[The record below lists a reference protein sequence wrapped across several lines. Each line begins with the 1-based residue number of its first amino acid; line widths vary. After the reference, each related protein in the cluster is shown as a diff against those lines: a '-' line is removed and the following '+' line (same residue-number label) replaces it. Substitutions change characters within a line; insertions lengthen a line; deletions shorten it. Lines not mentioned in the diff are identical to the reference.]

1 MSKENNCNIPQPIRG
16 DKGATVTI
24 PRNLER
30 DRQNPDML
38 TPPETDH
45 GTVDNMKFSF
55 SDVHNRLEKG
65 GYAREVTVRELPI
78 SENLA
83 SVNMRLKPG
92 AIRELHWHKE
102 AEWAYMLTGKAR
114 VTIVDEQGR
123 SFIDDVKEGDLWYF
137 PSGLPH
143 SIQALKEGC
152 EFLLVFDDGSF
163 SENSTFQVTDWLAH
177 TPLDVI
183 ANNFGVSE
191 KDLAGL
197 PRKEKYIFEKPVPG
211 KLKDDIVE
219 GPNGEVPYP
228 FTYRLLDEGPTAET
242 EGGKVYIADSTNF
255 KVSKTIASALVV
267 VEPGAMRE
275 LHWHPNTHE
284 WQYYISGKG
293 RMTVFASDGH
303 ARTFNYQ
310 AGDVGYVPFAM
321 GHYVE
326 NLGDEPLVFLEIFK
340 DDHYADVSLNQW
352 LAMLPEKFVQQHL
365 DLGKDFTDILSKE
378 KHPVV
383 KKKC

>member
-1 MSKENNCNIPQPIRG
+1 MKKQNDIPQPIRG
-16 DKGATVTI
+16 DKGATVKI
-24 PRNLER
+24 PRNIER

-38 TPPETDH
+38 VPPETDH
-45 GTVDNMKFSF
+45 GTVSNMKFSF
-55 SDVHNRLEKG
+55 SDTHNRLEKG

-102 AEWAYMLTGKAR
+102 AEWAYMIYGSAR
-114 VTIVDEQGR
+114 VTIVDEKGR
-123 SFIDDVKEGDLWYF
+123 SFIDDVGEGDLWYF

-143 SIQALKEGC
+143 SIQALDEGA

-163 SENSTFQVTDWLAH
+163 SENSTFQLTDWLAH
-177 TPLDVI
+177 TPKEVI
-183 ANNFGVSE
+183 AANFGVTKE
-191 KDLAGL
+191 EIANL
-197 PRKEKYIFEKPVPG
+197 PGKEKYIFENQLPG
-211 KLKDDIVE
+211 SLKDDIVE

-228 FTYRLLDEGPTAET
+228 FTYRLLEQEPIES

-255 KVSKTIASALVV
+255 KVSKTIASALVT

-284 WQYYISGKG
+284 WQYYISGKA

-326 NLGDEPLVFLEIFK
+326 NTGDEPLVFLEIFK

-352 LAMLPEKFVQQHL
+352 LAMLPETFVQAHL
-365 DLGKDFTDILSKE
+365 DLGKDFTDVLSKE

-383 KKKC
+383 KKKCSK